1 MANYLTIDQG
11 NSEAKITF
19 WNDTELVDSVIEARL
34 TPSSVESFVNGRPLS
49 GAIYCSVVQNN

>member
-34 TPSSVESFVNGRPLS
+34 TPSSVESFVNGRP
-49 GAIYCSVVQNN
+49 